1 MELRLLKYF
10 IAVAEELHFTRAAD
24 RLHIAQPPLS
34 QQIKQLEEELGARL
48 LERSKRQVELT
59 IAGKAVL
66 EEARRTIA
74 QAERVAI
81 VARRAVR
88 GEVGELS
95 VGFSSSAPYTMLP
108 AIIRTFRARYA
119 DVKLTLHE
127 GSTEDLIA
135 KLRAG
140 AIDAGFVRAPS
151 GEDAAGLAVMP
162 ILREPLVAALP
173 QGHRLRRQK
182 QVAIRALKG
191 EQFVL
196 PPRHAAPVLYDQIIG
211 LCRRGGFEP
220 RVAQEATQMQTIVS
234 LVSAG
239 LGVAI
244 VPASIQELH
253 RARVLYRSLQPN
265 DVMTEMALVYDAGS
279 RSQVLRV
286 FVELVEKAAEA

>member
-1 MELRLLKYF
+1 M
-10 IAVAEELHFTRAAD
+10 
-24 RLHIAQPPLS
+24 
-34 QQIKQLEEELGARL
+34 
-48 LERSKRQVELT
+48 
-59 IAGKAVL
+59 
-66 EEARRTIA
+66 
-74 QAERVAI
+74 
-81 VARRAVR
+81 
-88 GEVGELS
+88 
-95 VGFSSSAPYTMLP
+95 
-108 AIIRTFRARYA
+108 IRTFRARYA

-127 GSTEDLIA
+127 GSTEDQIA

-173 QGHRLRRQK
+173 RGHRLRRQK